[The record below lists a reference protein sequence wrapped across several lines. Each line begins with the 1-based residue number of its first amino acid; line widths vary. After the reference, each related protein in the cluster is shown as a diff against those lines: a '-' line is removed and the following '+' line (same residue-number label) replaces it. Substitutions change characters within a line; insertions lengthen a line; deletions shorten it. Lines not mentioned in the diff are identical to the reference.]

1 MDTPSNRRTRSSA
14 GSPASDRRSR
24 SLVRSIRGLTRRL
37 GMSETGQDIVEL
49 AILAP
54 ILIVVVLGII
64 EFGSILDSQQAMS
77 YLTRE
82 GASIASRG
90 TPLDE
95 VLTVTM
101 NNGSEIQL
109 DTRGGAVVSRVRV
122 EGSVPQI
129 EEQVTSPGYVAA
141 SHVGSVGDP
150 VGSMSGLNLS
160 EGTTVYVVEVFYERP
175 MLTSITGFFSGTI
188 PDVMYDRAIF

>member
-1 MDTPSNRRTRSSA
+1 MVPGRTLSGKSSLVLALVKA
-14 GSPASDRRSR
+14 GADYYSDEYAVFDGSGRVHPYSKPLSRRSG
-24 SLVRSIRGLTRRL
+24 SGPPRL
-37 GMSETGQDIVEL
+37 
-49 AILAP
+49 
-54 ILIVVVLGII
+54 
-64 EFGSILDSQQAMS
+64 
-77 YLTRE
+77 
-82 GASIASRG
+82 RG

-95 VLTVTM
+95 VLTLTM
-101 NNGSEIQL
+101 NNGSQIQL
-109 DTRGGAVVSRVRV
+109 DTRGGAIVSRVRV
-122 EGSVPQI
+122 EDSVPQI
-129 EEQVTSPGYVAA
+129 EEQVTSPGYAAA